1 MSPVIAILL
10 TAAAKVGAP
19 IVKGLLEEHIGGAA
33 GEIGGAVIDAVA
45 NKVGVPPEALPSVPA
60 EHVEDAIRQV
70 EAASP
75 ELIAAILASQREANK
90 LMLAEMQ
97 KESAFGWMWRPAGMW
112 LMLAC
117 VAWIMFIRP
126 ITNAFLWRWSPGI
139 QIELGMDLANFFG
152 IFTIYTGFYMG
163 GNTILRGLKK

>member
-1 MSPVIAILL
+1 MSPIIAILL

-19 IVKGLLEEHIGGAA
+19 VVKGLLEQHIGGAA

-60 EHVEDAIRQV
+60 EQVEDAVRQV

-75 ELIAAILASQREANK
+75 ELIAAILEAQRETNK

-97 KESAFGWMWRPAGMW
+97 KDSAFGWMWRPAGMW
-112 LMLAC
+112 LMLVC
-117 VAWIMFIRP
+117 IAWYIILRP
-126 ITNAFLWRWSPGI
+126 IVNAVIWTWAPGL
-139 QIELGMDLANFFG
+139 QIEMGLDVATFLG
-152 IFTIYTGFYMG
+152 IFTIYTSFYMG